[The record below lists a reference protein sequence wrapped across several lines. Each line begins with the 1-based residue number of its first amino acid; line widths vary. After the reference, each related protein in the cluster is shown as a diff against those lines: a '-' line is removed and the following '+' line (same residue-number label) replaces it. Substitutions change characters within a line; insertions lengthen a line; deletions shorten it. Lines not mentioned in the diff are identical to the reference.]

1 MRLPRWTWE
10 IGTVL
15 ATGVLATLI
24 AREMLR
30 PPGPPE
36 APALAATAT
45 ATGVVIPP
53 ANPPAWYDASLDPEA
68 LKRAYPTPFAPVPI
82 EKQRNYRKLYPLTN
96 TPDDISTTY

>member
-30 PPGPPE
+30 PPTPP
-36 APALAATAT
+36 AAALTT
-45 ATGVVIPP
+45 PIATGAVTPP
-53 ANPPAWYDASLDPEA
+53 APVPAWYDPSVDPEA
-68 LKRAYPTPFAPVPI
+68 LKRAYPTPFEPVPL
-82 EKQRNYRKLYPLTN
+82 ERQRNYRKLYPLTE
-96 TPDDISTTY
+96 TPSGISTTY